1 VEQKRFEP
9 GLELSNIKIIQ
20 KIYLGRPMIPFKR
33 IHLFLFLF
41 IAIMLSG
48 CDFSLAADVT
58 PPPGYQPP
66 AEARAQAEA
75 TSGPLYPL
83 VPPDPVKGQAIFVD
97 KCAPCHGAT
106 GQGDG
111 PRSNE
116 LPNPIEPIGK
126 PELSHQSSPAAWFKI
141 ISQGNMERFMP
152 AFTSL
157 TDRER
162 WDVVA
167 YLYDLSASQESIA
180 QGAALY
186 QANCA
191 KCHGANGDGN
201 GPTAAGKMPDFTSQ
215 ESMAGK
221 SAAELFQSISTGLP
235 PSMNGYAG
243 SLSEDERWALT
254 DYLRSLTFAASTVAH
269 AAPATSIP
277 GQPTT
282 VSETVPLTATA
293 IVTETAGTGVIQ
305 GPVTVESGEPAPAG
319 LAVNIHAFDQM
330 TLVYTATTQLKDD
343 GTYRFDSV
351 QVKKG
356 WSFLA
361 TVDYSGI
368 VYGSELTTAAEDG
381 ETIEMPIQVYD
392 TTSDATALSVDRL
405 HFFFEFLDQ
414 NTVRV
419 VELYVI
425 SNPGKKTIVASAPGE
440 PVLKFTLPAGAT
452 NLQFQDGQ
460 LGGRYV
466 KTDNGFGDTASIQP
480 GAGNYQLLFSYEMPY
495 QRKLDLVRPVTM
507 NTQAVVVLAP
517 EGSVKIKG
525 DGLQDGGTRDVQGV
539 QYHLYNGGSV
549 QAGSEIR
556 LAITGSPAGEAATPV
571 AGRNTNLIIG
581 LGVLGLVLLMAGVW
595 MYLRNRSPE
604 PALQPILQKEKTF
617 DESPENLMDAILA
630 LDDLYKDGKLPEEAY
645 LERRAELKQRLKEK
659 MAAQA

>member
-1 VEQKRFEP
+1 
-9 GLELSNIKIIQ
+9 
-20 KIYLGRPMIPFKR
+20 MR
-33 IHLFLFLF
+33 IHLYQFLF
-41 IAIMLSG
+41 IAIWLSG
-48 CDFSLAADVT
+48 CNFSLAADVT
-58 PPPGYQPP
+58 PPPGYQPQP
-66 AEARAQAEA
+66 ETQAQAEA

-83 VPPDPVKGQAIFVD
+83 VPPDPLKGQAIFAE

-126 PELSHQSSPAAWFKI
+126 PELSRQASPAAWFKI

-167 YLYDLSASQESIA
+167 YLYDLTASTESITL
-180 QGAALY
+180 GATLY
-186 QANCA
+186 QANCV

-201 GPTAAGKMPDFTSQ
+201 GPAAAGKMPDFTDQ
-215 ESMAGK
+215 ESMASK
-221 SAAELFQSISTGLP
+221 SAAEFFQSISTGVAP
-235 PSMNGYAG
+235 GMEGYAG

-254 DYLRSLTFAASTVAH
+254 DYLRSLTFVSSTVAH

-277 GQPTT
+277 GQPTS

-293 IVTETAGTGVIQ
+293 ILTETTGSGAVQ
-305 GPVTVESGEPAPAG
+305 GEVTIGSGGQAPAG

-330 TLVYTATTQLKDD
+330 TLVYTATTQLKAD

-351 QVKKG
+351 QVKKD
-356 WSFLA
+356 WVFLA
-361 TVDYSGI
+361 TVDYSGV
-368 VYGSELTTAAEDG
+368 VYGSEMTTAGQDG
-381 ETIEMPIQVYD
+381 ETIEMPIQVYQ
-392 TTSDATALSVDRL
+392 TTSDASALSIDRL

-425 SNPGKKTIVASAPGE
+425 SNPGDKTIVASAPGE
-440 PVLKFTLPAGAT
+440 PVLKFTLPVGAA
-452 NLQFQDGQ
+452 NLQFQDGE
-460 LGGRYV
+460 LGGRYI
-466 KTDNGFGDTASIQP
+466 KTDSGFGDTASIQP

-517 EGSVKIKG
+517 EGSVKVNG
-525 DGLQDGGTRDVQGV
+525 EGLQDGGTRDVQGV
-539 QYHLYNGGSV
+539 QYHLYNGSSL
-549 QAGSEIR
+549 QAGGEVR
-556 LAITGSPAGEAATPV
+556 MAISGSPVGEDAAPV
-571 AGRNTNLIIG
+571 TGQNRNLIIG
-581 LGVLGLVLLMAGVW
+581 LGVLGLVLLIAGGW
-595 MYLRNRSPE
+595 MYLRNRSVEAAMKPVLL
-604 PALQPILQKEKTF
+604 PAKTS

-630 LDDLYKDGKLPEEAY
+630 LDDLYKDRKLPEDAY
-645 LERRAELKQRLKEK
+645 LERRAELKQRLKER
-659 MAAQA
+659 MTAAGMIGNPNDPSS